1 MTMATTATLTHGRS
15 QGDEYGLSAIAEHNA
30 TGPEQFPPYAEDSK
44 GLGIYVST
52 ALLSF
57 SRILTDRTVARWV
70 CSSLPR
76 WPLVSSEPAN
86 SKPERRRP
94 HQEWAYDQEI
104 RLAVQH

>member
-1 MTMATTATLTHGRS
+1 MATTATLTHGRS

-30 TGPEQFPPYAEDSK
+30 TGTEQFPPYAEDGK

-52 ALLSF
+52 ALLVT
-57 SRILTDRTVARWV
+57 SRLLTDITIARWV

-76 WPLVSSEPAN
+76 WSCVPPKSTDT
-86 SKPERRRP
+86 KPERWCL